1 MTNKP
6 LKLVIFDCDGV
17 MFDSKFANQTY
28 YNHLLAQFD
37 YPQMDAE
44 ELEYVHIH
52 NVMEST
58 RHIFRHYPEQDL
70 TKVDKFRHETSYAPF
85 LQYMTMEPDLIQFL
99 EICKSKYQLAI
110 STNRTNTMQPI
121 LDLFKLGNYFSKVMT
136 AENAQRPKPAPDA
149 LLEILEHCNC
159 DVDEAIY
166 IGDSIIDR
174 QHSDGCGMRLIAFRN
189 KALTAEYHVN
199 NFLEILHLPPFSLDG
214 SLNHS

>member
-1 MTNKP
+1 MK

-28 YNHLLAQFD
+28 YNHLLQHFG
-37 YPQMDAE
+37 YPKMDEE

-58 RHIFRHYPEQDL
+58 RHIFRHYPDQSLRD
-70 TKVDKFRHETSYAPF
+70 VDTFRQETGYAPF
-85 LQYMTMEPDLIQFL
+85 LQYMKMEKDLIQFL
-99 EICKSKYQLAI
+99 DICKPQYQLAV
-110 STNRTNTMQPI
+110 STNRTNTMEPI
-121 LDLFKLGNYFSKVMT
+121 LDIFKLGEYFTKVMT
-136 AENAQRPKPAPDA
+136 AENAKRPKPAPDA

-159 DVDEAIY
+159 EVDEAIY

-189 KALTAEYHVN
+189 KKLAAEYHVT
-199 NFLEILHLPPFSLDG
+199 NFLEILDLPPFQEISK
-214 SLNHS
+214 